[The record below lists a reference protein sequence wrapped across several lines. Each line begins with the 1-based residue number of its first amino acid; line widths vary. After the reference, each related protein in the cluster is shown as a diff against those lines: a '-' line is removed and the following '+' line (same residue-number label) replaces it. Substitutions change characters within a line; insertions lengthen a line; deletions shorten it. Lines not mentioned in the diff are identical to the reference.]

1 MTGELEGEAEQER
14 SATPQAQQVTARLPP
29 SPSEASAEIGGLEG
43 EAEQEPSVMA
53 QAHQILA
60 RLPRQPSTIC

>member
-1 MTGELEGEAEQER
+1 M
-14 SATPQAQQVTARLPP
+14 TARLPP